1 VDFIEEKKFRRS
13 NKKNKKELNKRKS
26 SGMNRHYARIVAMQ
40 AMYESDFKSGHNAK
54 EILERQLEKIKSE
67 DNQENFEFAKDLVE
81 KAVGARDDI
90 DKTIEEIA
98 PEWPIEQVAV
108 IDRNIIRLAICE
120 LLNFETP
127 PKVVINEAIELG
139 KTFGSE
145 TSSKFINGVLGTVYR
160 KSDRYQDE
168 QPNTTK
174 SN

>member
-1 VDFIEEKKFRRS
+1 
-13 NKKNKKELNKRKS
+13 
-26 SGMNRHYARIVAMQ
+26 MNRHYARIVAMQ
-40 AMYESDFKSGHNAK
+40 AMYESDFKSGDNAG
-54 EILERQLEKIKSE
+54 EILSRQLKKIKDE
-67 DNQENFEFAKDLVE
+67 DNQENFEFAQELVTKTVE
-81 KAVGARDDI
+81 LRDEI
-90 DKTIEEIA
+90 DKTIEKTA
-98 PEWPIEQVAV
+98 PEWPIEQVAL

-160 KSDRYQDE
+160 KSDKYQDE
-168 QPNTTK
+168 QSNTAN

>member
-1 VDFIEEKKFRRS
+1 
-13 NKKNKKELNKRKS
+13 
-26 SGMNRHYARIVAMQ
+26 MNRHYARIVAMQ
-40 AMYESDFKSGHNAK
+40 AMYEADFKSVDAAK
-54 EILERQLEKIKSE
+54 EILSRQLKKIEQE
-67 DNQENFEFAKDLVE
+67 DNKENFEFAKDLVE
-81 KAVGARDDI
+81 KAANSRNEI
-90 DKTIEEIA
+90 DKMIEQTA

-160 KSDRYQDE
+160 KSNKYKDE
-168 QPNTTK
+168 QPNTK

>member
-1 VDFIEEKKFRRS
+1 
-13 NKKNKKELNKRKS
+13 
-26 SGMNRHYARIVAMQ
+26 MNRHYARTVAMQ
-40 AMYESDFKSGHNAK
+40 AMYESDFKSSDTGK
-54 EILERQLEKIKSE
+54 EILLRQLKKIEQE
-67 DNQENFEFAKDLVE
+67 DNKENFEFAKDLVE
-81 KAVGARDDI
+81 KASNSRNEI
-90 DKTIEEIA
+90 DKMIEQTA
-98 PEWPIEQVAV
+98 PEWPINQVAV

-160 KSDRYQDE
+160 KSNRYQNE
-168 QPNTTK
+168 QPNTK

>member
-1 VDFIEEKKFRRS
+1 
-13 NKKNKKELNKRKS
+13 
-26 SGMNRHYARIVAMQ
+26 MQ
-40 AMYESDFKSGHNAK
+40 AMYESDFKSSDTGK
-54 EILERQLEKIKSE
+54 EILLRQLKKIEQE
-67 DNQENFEFAKDLVE
+67 DNKENFEFAKDLVE
-81 KAVGARDDI
+81 KASNSRNEI
-90 DKTIEEIA
+90 DKMIEQTA
-98 PEWPIEQVAV
+98 PEWPINQVAV

-160 KSDRYQDE
+160 KSNRYQNE
-168 QPNTTK
+168 QPNTK

>member
-1 VDFIEEKKFRRS
+1 
-13 NKKNKKELNKRKS
+13 
-26 SGMNRHYARIVAMQ
+26 MQ
-40 AMYESDFKSGHNAK
+40 AMYESDFKSADTAK
-54 EILERQLEKIKSE
+54 EILLRQLKKIEQE
-67 DNQENFEFAKDLVE
+67 DNKENFEFAKDLVKKTAGSRSE
-81 KAVGARDDI
+81 I
-90 DKTIEEIA
+90 DKMIEETA

-160 KSDRYQDE
+160 KSNRYQDE
-168 QPNTTK
+168 QPNTK
-174 SN
+174 IN

>member
-1 VDFIEEKKFRRS
+1 
-13 NKKNKKELNKRKS
+13 
-26 SGMNRHYARIVAMQ
+26 MNRHYARIVAMQ
-40 AMYESDFKSGHNAK
+40 AMYESDFKSAGNAT
-54 EILERQLEKIKSE
+54 EILSRQLKKIEDE
-67 DNQENFEFAKDLVE
+67 DNKENFEFAQSLVAKTIE
-81 KAVGARDDI
+81 LRDEI
-90 DKTIEEIA
+90 DKTIEKTA
-98 PEWPIEQVAV
+98 PEWPIEQVAL

-160 KSDRYQDE
+160 KSDKYQDE
-168 QPNTTK
+168 QPNTTS

>member
-1 VDFIEEKKFRRS
+1 
-13 NKKNKKELNKRKS
+13 
-26 SGMNRHYARIVAMQ
+26 MNRHYARIVAMQ
-40 AMYESDFKSGHNAK
+40 AMYESDFKSSDTGK
-54 EILERQLEKIKSE
+54 EILLRQLKKIEQE
-67 DNQENFEFAKDLVE
+67 DNKENFEFAKDLVE
-81 KAVGARDDI
+81 KASNSRNEI
-90 DKTIEEIA
+90 DKMIEQTA
-98 PEWPIEQVAV
+98 PEWPINQVAV

-160 KSDRYQDE
+160 KSNRYQNE
-168 QPNTTK
+168 QPNTK